1 MQKKF
6 SSDRYD
12 PLSTERD
19 ALSRRHFIK
28 GVIAV
33 GTVAGTAGLMTGC
46 SDNSDSSGGS
56 SAASSV
62 ERLVSINVNGMSR
75 NVDVMPNETLAHTL
89 RNKLG
94 LTGTKLGCDRGSC
107 GACTVMIDGITQNSC
122 SILTHTVRTANV
134 VTVEGVGGAN
144 GELHPV
150 QSAMI
155 EELAP
160 QCGYCT
166 PGLVMSLFEACYRTD
181 MNQKR
186 QYDDQ
191 LCGNLCRCTGYRP
204 ILLAA
209 EKAYSYERKAEPYSA
224 MAAQFKASLNTQYDD
239 DIPFLKNGP
248 RKFYL
253 PQTPQQRVELKALYP

>member
-166 PGLVMSLFEACYRTD
+166 PGQVVSGVALLQRNPSPTREEV
-181 MNQKR
+181 R
-186 QYDDQ
+186 QA
-191 LCGNLCRCTGYRP
+191 LSGNLCRCGAYNNY
-204 ILLAA
+204 INAIVKAA
-209 EKAYSYERKAEPYSA
+209 GSA
-224 MAAQFKASLNTQYDD
+224 
-239 DIPFLKNGP
+239 
-248 RKFYL
+248 
-253 PQTPQQRVELKALYP
+253 

>member
-19 ALSRRHFIK
+19 ALSRRNFIK
-28 GVIAV
+28 GVIAA
-33 GTVAGTAGLMTGC
+33 GTVAGAAGLVTGC
-46 SDNSDSSGGS
+46 SDGSDSSGG

-62 ERLVSINVNGMSR
+62 ERLITINVNGNSR
-75 NVDVMPNETLAHTL
+75 PVDVLPNETLAQTL

-94 LTGTKLGCDRGSC
+94 LTGTKIGCDRGSC
-107 GACTVMIDGITQNSC
+107 GACTVMIDGVTQNSC
-122 SILTHTVRTANV
+122 SILTHTVRGASV

-150 QSAMI
+150 QQAMI

-166 PGLVMSLFEACYRTD
+166 PGQVVSGVSLLQRNPNPTRDEVRNA
-181 MNQKR
+181 
-186 QYDDQ
+186 
-191 LCGNLCRCTGYRP
+191 LAGNLCRCGAYNNY
-204 ILLAA
+204 INAFVKAA
-209 EKAYSYERKAEPYSA
+209 GSA
-224 MAAQFKASLNTQYDD
+224 
-239 DIPFLKNGP
+239 
-248 RKFYL
+248 
-253 PQTPQQRVELKALYP
+253 

>member
-12 PLSTERD
+12 TLSTEKD
-19 ALSRRHFIK
+19 DVSRRHFIK

-33 GTVAGTAGLMTGC
+33 GAVAGTATLVTGC
-46 SDNSDSSGGS
+46 SDSGDG
-56 SAASSV
+56 AGGASGAGSV
-62 ERLVSINVNGMSR
+62 ERLISINVNGMSR
-75 NVDVMPNETLAHTL
+75 NVDVLPNETLAHTL

-107 GACTVMIDGITQNSC
+107 GACTVMINGVTQNSC
-122 SILTHTVRTANV
+122 SILTHTVRDGAV

-150 QSAMI
+150 QEAMI

-166 PGLVMSLFEACYRTD
+166 PGQVVSGVALLQRNTNPSREEV
-181 MNQKR
+181 R
-186 QYDDQ
+186 QA
-191 LCGNLCRCTGYRP
+191 LAGNLCRCGAYNNYVNA
-204 ILLAA
+204 IVKAA
-209 EKAYSYERKAEPYSA
+209 GSA
-224 MAAQFKASLNTQYDD
+224 
-239 DIPFLKNGP
+239 
-248 RKFYL
+248 
-253 PQTPQQRVELKALYP
+253 

>member
-19 ALSRRHFIK
+19 ALSRRNFIK
-28 GVIAV
+28 GVIAA
-33 GTVAGTAGLMTGC
+33 GTVAGAAGLVTGC
-46 SDNSDSSGGS
+46 SDGSDSSGG

-62 ERLVSINVNGMSR
+62 ERLITINVNGNSR
-75 NVDVMPNETLAHTL
+75 PVDVLPNETLAQTL

-94 LTGTKLGCDRGSC
+94 LTGTKIGCDRGSC
-107 GACTVMIDGITQNSC
+107 GACTVMIDGVTQNSC
-122 SILTHTVRTANV
+122 SILTHTVRGASV

-150 QSAMI
+150 QQAMI

-166 PGLVMSLFEACYRTD
+166 PGQVVSGVSLLQRNPNPTRDEVRNA
-181 MNQKR
+181 
-186 QYDDQ
+186 
-191 LCGNLCRCTGYRP
+191 LAGNLCRCGAYNNY
-204 ILLAA
+204 INAIVKAA
-209 EKAYSYERKAEPYSA
+209 GSA
-224 MAAQFKASLNTQYDD
+224 
-239 DIPFLKNGP
+239 
-248 RKFYL
+248 
-253 PQTPQQRVELKALYP
+253 

>member
-19 ALSRRHFIK
+19 ALSRRNFIK
-28 GVIAV
+28 GVIAA
-33 GTVAGTAGLMTGC
+33 GTVAGAAGLVTGC
-46 SDNSDSSGGS
+46 SDGTDSSGG

-62 ERLVSINVNGMSR
+62 ERLITINVNGNSR
-75 NVDVMPNETLAHTL
+75 PVDVMPNETLAQTL

-94 LTGTKLGCDRGSC
+94 LTGTKIGCDRGSC
-107 GACTVMIDGITQNSC
+107 GACTVMIDGVTQNSC
-122 SILTHTVRTANV
+122 SMLTHTVRGANI

-150 QSAMI
+150 QQAMI

-166 PGLVMSLFEACYRTD
+166 PGQVVSGVALLQRNANPSRDEVRNALS
-181 MNQKR
+181 
-186 QYDDQ
+186 
-191 LCGNLCRCTGYRP
+191 GNLCRCGAYNNYVDA
-204 ILLAA
+204 IVKAA
-209 EKAYSYERKAEPYSA
+209 GSA
-224 MAAQFKASLNTQYDD
+224 
-239 DIPFLKNGP
+239 
-248 RKFYL
+248 
-253 PQTPQQRVELKALYP
+253 

>member
-19 ALSRRHFIK
+19 ALSRRNFIK
-28 GVIAV
+28 GVIAA
-33 GTVAGTAGLMTGC
+33 GTVAGAAGLVTGC
-46 SDNSDSSGGS
+46 SDGSDSSGG

-62 ERLVSINVNGMSR
+62 ERLITINVNGNSR
-75 NVDVMPNETLAHTL
+75 PVDVLPNETLAQTL

-94 LTGTKLGCDRGSC
+94 LTGTKIGCDRGSC
-107 GACTVMIDGITQNSC
+107 GACTVMIDGVTQNSC
-122 SILTHTVRTANV
+122 SILTHTVRGASV

-150 QSAMI
+150 QQAMI

-166 PGLVMSLFEACYRTD
+166 PGQVVSGVSLLQRNPNPTRDEVRNA
-181 MNQKR
+181 
-186 QYDDQ
+186 
-191 LCGNLCRCTGYRP
+191 LAGNLCRCGAYNNY
-204 ILLAA
+204 INAIVKAA
-209 EKAYSYERKAEPYSA
+209 ESA
-224 MAAQFKASLNTQYDD
+224 
-239 DIPFLKNGP
+239 
-248 RKFYL
+248 
-253 PQTPQQRVELKALYP
+253 

>member
-28 GVIAV
+28 GVIAA
-33 GTVAGTAGLMTGC
+33 GTVAGAAGLMTGC
-46 SDNSDSSGGS
+46 SDSSDNSGGS

-62 ERLVSINVNGMSR
+62 ERLISINVNGMSR

-134 VTVEGVGGAN
+134 ITVEGVGGAN

-150 QSAMI
+150 QTAMI

-166 PGLVMSLFEACYRTD
+166 PGQVVSGVALLQRNASPTREEV
-181 MNQKR
+181 R
-186 QYDDQ
+186 QA
-191 LCGNLCRCTGYRP
+191 LSGNLCRCGAYNNY
-204 ILLAA
+204 INAIVKAA
-209 EKAYSYERKAEPYSA
+209 GSA
-224 MAAQFKASLNTQYDD
+224 
-239 DIPFLKNGP
+239 
-248 RKFYL
+248 
-253 PQTPQQRVELKALYP
+253 